1 MDTNRSILHLDLDTF
16 FVSVERL
23 LDSSLNGKPVIIG
36 GTSDRGVVSTC
47 SYEARKFGVHSAM
60 PMVTARRLCPHAIYI
75 KGNYKEYSKYSNL
88 VTEIIASK
96 APLFEKASIDEH
108 YLDLTGMDRFFGT
121 LKWAKELRQNIIKE
135 SGLPIS
141 FGLSINK
148 SIAKIATDESKPNG
162 ELEVKASEIRSF
174 LNPLSI
180 KKLPMVGPKTFNL
193 LSSMGIHTVQNFV
206 NTSPEMINRLLG
218 EHGNYL
224 RKVALGEENSPI
236 VSEHDRKSISVET
249 TFSQDTTDLDFIHN
263 KLVKMVEELCYT
275 LRNENKISGSITLKI
290 RYGNFETHTK
300 QKSIPLTASDHLI
313 MPQVRQLFK
322 ELYGLQPI
330 RLIGVKLSNLSF
342 GSQQI
347 DLFSDTSDMLN
358 LYQALDEI
366 KNKFGK
372 KSINRAI

>member
-1 MDTNRSILHLDLDTF
+1 MNTGRSIMHLDLDTF

-23 LDSSLNGKPVIIG
+23 LDSSLAGKPVIIG
-36 GTSDRGVVSTC
+36 GTSNRGVVSTC

-60 PMVTARRLCPHAIYI
+60 PMVIARKLCPHAIYI
-75 KGNYKEYSKYSNL
+75 KGNHKEYSKYSNL

-108 YLDLTGMDRFFGT
+108 YIALTGMDRFFGT
-121 LKWAKELRQNIIKE
+121 LKWAKELRSTIVKE

-141 FGLSINK
+141 FGLSVNK

-162 ELEVKASEIRSF
+162 ELEVKYSEVRSF
-174 LNPLSI
+174 IDPLSI
-180 KKLPMVGPKTFNL
+180 KKLPMVGPKTFNI
-193 LSSMGIHTVQNFV
+193 LSYMGIHTVQNFI
-206 NTSPEMINRLLG
+206 NSSPEMINRLLG

-224 RKVALGEENSPI
+224 RKVALGEENSPV
-236 VSEHDRKSISVET
+236 VSYHERKSISVET
-249 TFSQDTTDLDFIHN
+249 TFNEDTMNLEFINN

-275 LRNENKISGSITLKI
+275 LRNDNKICGSIAVKI
-290 RYGNFETHTK
+290 RYGNFETYTK
-300 QKSIPLTASDHLI
+300 QKAIELTASDHLI

-322 ELYGLQPI
+322 DLHNSQAI
-330 RLIGVKLSNLSF
+330 RLIGVKLSNLSY

-347 DLFSDTSDMLN
+347 DMFNDTSDMLN

-372 KSINRAI
+372 KPIKRAI